1 MTNTHDTTR
10 LSNHRQSIGSQQR
23 NQGDRTPS
31 SRGTV
36 QPVPGATLSL
46 SLAFLLRQGAP
57 LPWLGDIT
65 MEPVGDNYARGNNN
79 SSSNNHNN
87 ASEEQPPII
96 PLMDLNREDQCAL
109 LDRVVTI
116 IDQMSSD

>member
-1 MTNTHDTTR
+1 
-10 LSNHRQSIGSQQR
+10 
-23 NQGDRTPS
+23 
-31 SRGTV
+31 
-36 QPVPGATLSL
+36 
-46 SLAFLLRQGAP
+46 
-57 LPWLGDIT
+57 